1 MKKFEVLKEF
11 SYNDKTYYVGDFD
24 ELVDH
29 VVENLGGRGYLK
41 VSDETPK
48 PEKEDKSYSFL
59 SKKDKKKS
67 KRSHSSG

>member
-11 SYNDKTYYVGDFD
+11 SYNDKTYYVGDIA
-24 ELVDH
+24 ELIDH
-29 VVENLGGRGYLK
+29 VVDNLGERGYLE
-41 VSDETPK
+41 SYDETPK
-48 PEKEDKSYSFL
+48 PEKEDKSYKFL